1 MSMMGSKSGKRL
13 MSDINVTPL
22 VDVMLV
28 LLIIFMIT
36 APMMT
41 QGINL
46 DLQESTDKPREQKK
60 DRPLVISIGK
70 DGQIKLRDNAGKDSA
85 GMSRD
90 QLIQE
95 LTRISAGML
104 EEDKKKQKVFI
115 IAGPDVS
122 YGQVVPLFADARN
135 AGFSSLSPAQPGR

>member
-1 MSMMGSKSGKRL
+1 MMRSKSGKRL

-41 QGINL
+41 QGVNL
-46 DLQESTDKPREQKK
+46 DLQESTHQPRKQTDE
-60 DRPLVISIGK
+60 PLVISIDK
-70 DGQIKLRDNAGKDSA
+70 DGQIKLKDNTGKDNT

-90 QLIQE
+90 QLKQE
-95 LTRISAGML
+95 LTRISAGMP
-104 EEDKKKQKVFI
+104 EDDKRKQKVFI

-122 YGQVVPLFADARN
+122 YGQVVPLFADAYN
-135 AGFSSLSPAQPGR
+135 AGFRSLSPAQPGR